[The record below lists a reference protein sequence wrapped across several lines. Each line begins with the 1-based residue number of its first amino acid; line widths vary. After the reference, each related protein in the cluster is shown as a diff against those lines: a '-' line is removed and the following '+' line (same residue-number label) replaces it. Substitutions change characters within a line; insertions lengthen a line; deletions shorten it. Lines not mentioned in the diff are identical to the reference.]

1 MTDTRAERRPATN
14 APTKARAA
22 ATPPAKAGVTAR
34 PTAAADG
41 AAQANRQPERHARLR
56 EYLGTLL
63 QPGERLTVVSNR
75 GPLNFRHGRTGDW
88 TVKRGSGGL
97 VTALAELG
105 RLAPITWIS
114 GAMDAGDRE
123 AAALLDASPGT
134 AGAGRDRLE
143 ERIAEQMPGQDL
155 RLGLSEVP
163 ADAWQAHYAKVSNPF
178 LWFVQHQ
185 LYMLPYEP
193 TVDDELVRAWR
204 TGYRVVNEALARRA
218 LAETRGARRPVVML
232 QDYHLY
238 LAASTIRAERPDSL
252 LLHFNHIPWPS
263 VDSWLVLPQGL
274 RRAICEGL
282 LANDV
287 VGLQTDRYATNFL
300 HTVDAFVRDARV
312 DPAGRHV
319 RWRGRTIWVRAYP
332 ISIDPDALVQF
343 ARGPAVARHRNRLEE
358 RLRRAGDP
366 QLIVRV
372 DRLEPSKNALRGF
385 LAFEALLRRRPEM
398 KKRVRFLAI
407 QSTSREK
414 VPQYA
419 DYAQAVREVVARV
432 NGMADPDEAPIWLLD
447 GSDYALAIAALQKAD
462 VALVNPVVDGMNLVA
477 KEAVIVGTPTLVLSE
492 TAGAAEQLAGDSLM
506 VTAADVAGTS
516 EMLERA
522 LDLPDEERLRRLRR
536 LRTSVRTEDLAW
548 WLARQLRDLS
558 SIAQGGRPPS
568 RQLRDTVRRFDPELN
583 G

>member
-1 MTDTRAERRPATN
+1 VDGQRTNER
-14 APTKARAA
+14 
-22 ATPPAKAGVTAR
+22 
-34 PTAAADG
+34 
-41 AAQANRQPERHARLR
+41 QARLR
-56 EYLGTLL
+56 EYLGHLL
-63 QPGERLTVVSNR
+63 APDERLVVVSNR
-75 GPLNFRHGRTGDW
+75 GPLNFRHTRGDW
-88 TVKRGSGGL
+88 HVKRGSGGL

-105 RLAPITWIS
+105 RLAPISWIS

-123 AAALLDASPGT
+123 AAALLDGKGSKSEA
-134 AGAGRDRLE
+134 ARLG
-143 ERIAEQMPGQDL
+143 ERVAEQMPGQDL
-155 RLGLSEVP
+155 RLGLTELP
-163 ADAWQAHYAKVSNPF
+163 ADAWQAHYARISNPF

-204 TGYRVVNEALARRA
+204 TGYRVVNEALGQRA
-218 LAETRGARRPVVML
+218 LAETAGSRRPVVML

-238 LAASTIRAERPDSL
+238 LAAATIRAQRPESL

-282 LANDV
+282 LANDI

-300 HTVDAFVRDARV
+300 QTVDAFVRDARV

-332 ISIDPDALVQF
+332 ISIDPDALAEF
-343 ARGPAVARHRNRLEE
+343 ARGPQVARHRQRLEE
-358 RLRRAGDP
+358 RLQRAGDP

-385 LAFEALLRRRPEM
+385 QAFEALLRRRPDL
-398 KKRVRFLAI
+398 KRRVRFLAI

-419 DYAQAVREVVARV
+419 EYAAAVREVVARV

-447 GSDYALAIAALQKAD
+447 GSDYGLAIAALQKAD
-462 VALVNPVVDGMNLVA
+462 VVLVNPVVDGMNLVA
-477 KEAVIVGTPTLVLSE
+477 KEAVVVGNGALVLSE
-492 TAGAAEQLAGDSLM
+492 TAGAAEQLATDSLM

-516 EMLERA
+516 SMLEHA
-522 LDLPDEERLRRLRR
+522 LDLPADDRLRRVRR
-536 LRTSVRTEDLAW
+536 LRASVRNEDLAW

-558 SIAQGGRPPS
+558 AIAQGGRPPS
-568 RQLRDTVRRFDPELN
+568 RALRDTIRRYDPQLE
-583 G
+583 GG